1 MSHTMV
7 TFDELV
13 LAEKRLLIRKILIKI
28 VEYYAIIGNP
38 ILKQFS
44 AKIYL
49 KLENLTGG
57 LVQKISNE
65 HNLTEVFDIALKYL
79 LENVN

>member
-38 ILKQFS
+38 ILKEFS

>member
-1 MSHTMV
+1 MFHTMV

-13 LAEKRLLIRKILIKI
+13 LAEKRLLIRNILNKIA
-28 VEYYAIIGNP
+28 EYYATLENP
-38 ILKQFS
+38 ILKEFS

-49 KLENLTGG
+49 KLENLIRG
-57 LVQKISNE
+57 LVQNISNE
-65 HNLTEVFDIALKYL
+65 HNSTKIFDIALSYL

>member
-1 MSHTMV
+1 MV

-13 LAEKRLLIRKILIKI
+13 MAEKRLLIKKILIKI
-28 VEYYAIIGNP
+28 AEYYTTLDNSIF
-38 ILKQFS
+38 KKFF

-57 LVQKISNE
+57 LVMKISNE
-65 HNLTEVFDIALKYL
+65 HNVTEVIDIALRYL

>member
-1 MSHTMV
+1 MLHTMV

-13 LAEKRLLIRKILIKI
+13 MAEKRLLIRKILIKI
-28 VEYYAIIGNP
+28 AEYYTTLDNSIF
-38 ILKQFS
+38 KEFS

-57 LVQKISNE
+57 LVLKISNE
-65 HNLTEVFDIALKYL
+65 HNVTEVIDIALRYL

>member
-1 MSHTMV
+1 MFHTTV

-13 LAEKRLLIRKILIKI
+13 LAAKRLLIRKILNKI
-28 VEYYAIIGNP
+28 AEYYATLENP
-38 ILKQFS
+38 ILKEFS

-49 KLENLTGG
+49 KLENLIRG
-57 LVQKISNE
+57 LVQNISNE
-65 HNLTEVFDIALKYL
+65 HNSTKIFDIALSYL

>member
-1 MSHTMV
+1 MFHIMV

-13 LAEKRLLIRKILIKI
+13 LAEKRLLIRKILNEIA
-28 VEYYAIIGNP
+28 EYYTTLENP
-38 ILKQFS
+38 ILKEFS

-49 KLENLTGG
+49 NLENFKSGF
-57 LVQKISNE
+57 VQKISNE
-65 HNLTEVFDIALKYL
+65 HIPTKVFDIALGYL

>member
-1 MSHTMV
+1 MV

-13 LAEKRLLIRKILIKI
+13 LAEKRLLIRKLLVKIAEYNASLDNLIFK
-28 VEYYAIIGNP
+28 E
-38 ILKQFS
+38 LS

-49 KLENLTGG
+49 NLENLIGG

-65 HNLTEVFDIALKYL
+65 IIRLKYL
-79 LENVN
+79 ILL